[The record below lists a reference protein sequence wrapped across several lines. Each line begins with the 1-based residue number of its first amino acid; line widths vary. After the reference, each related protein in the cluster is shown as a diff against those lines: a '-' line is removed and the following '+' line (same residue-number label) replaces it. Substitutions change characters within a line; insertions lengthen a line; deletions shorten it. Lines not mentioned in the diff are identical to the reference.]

1 MECFDLSEKHGI
13 LNLLTLLC
21 CFSCSS
27 GLSYSVLLCYTFF
40 YQYEHM
46 KRCLEMCIRNKQ
58 IFLMCVFML

>member
-13 LNLLTLLC
+13 PNLLTLLC
-21 CFSCSS
+21 CFSFSS

-40 YQYEHM
+40 Y
-46 KRCLEMCIRNKQ
+46 LEMCIRNKQ